1 MDEEGGEERW
11 MGAFM
16 VLPLEI
22 LQHFMSYLRIRE
34 ICWALP
40 SLNKQWHALLV
51 FLNMS
56 FSTNNHI
63 LAGRPRAVGTF
74 AQLHEHRNGEL

>member
-1 MDEEGGEERW
+1 MDEEEGGEQRW
-11 MGAFM
+11 MGALM

-40 SLNKQWHALLV
+40 SLNKQWQALLV
-51 FLNMS
+51 LLNMS
-56 FSTNNHI
+56 FVSTNNHI
-63 LAGRPRAVGTF
+63 LCRATTRCWSLCS
-74 AQLHEHRNGEL
+74 AP